1 MLVMPRFACPSCRWI
16 TTSGTPSCAILTA
29 WAVAVGG
36 REPPSHAGGRGR
48 VMQLF
53 ARGRRFPTSS
63 RGRSVDHAQH
73 RADRELVAD
82 LEPGVELVPRPTVH
96 PDLSALAALST
107 SDECSVA
114 GAIEVALLERERFAD
129 PQPGAP

>member
-1 MLVMPRFACPSCRWI
+1 MLVMPRFACPSWCWI
-16 TTSGTPSCAILTA
+16 TTSGTPSCAIFDG
-29 WAVAVGG
+29 VGVSQLVG
-36 REPPSHAGGRGR
+36 REAPSHAGGRGR

-96 PDLSALAALST
+96 PDLSALLGVHRLFAVEISADSW
-107 SDECSVA
+107 
-114 GAIEVALLERERFAD
+114 RFWND
-129 PQPGAP
+129 APR

>member
-1 MLVMPRFACPSCRWI
+1 VSELPLDHDERDTFVRHLDGVGVSQLV
-16 TTSGTPSCAILTA
+16 
-29 WAVAVGG
+29 G

-96 PDLSALAALST
+96 PDLSALAALCCAQNYVALGWRGGRIGDSWVL
-107 SDECSVA
+107 SVA
-114 GAIEVALLERERFAD
+114 VG
-129 PQPGAP
+129 